1 MHRHET
7 VQAWSHTIRDGAK
20 TVGEVFAAGKG
31 LYEFGKG
38 ALYVGR
44 AVLPFL
50 MQHAFVGTLQWNW

>member
-7 VQAWSHTIRDGAK
+7 VQSWSHTIRDGAK
-20 TVGEVFAAGKG
+20 TVADVLAAGNA

-38 ALYVGR
+38 AAYVGR

-50 MQHAFVGTLQWNW
+50 M